1 MILNVYKE
9 PGMTSRDVV
18 NILSKHF
25 QTKKV
30 GHTGTLDPIASGV
43 LIVCTEKDTKLVDL
57 ITAEYKEYVATCKL
71 GLKTDTGDITGN
83 VIEECSYNFKE
94 SDLQNVLHSFL
105 GASTQTV
112 PLYSAVKINGK
123 KLYEYAR
130 NNIPVTLPVRN
141 INIRD
146 IELLNFSGTEF
157 TFRVVVSK
165 GTYIRSLIEDICA
178 SLSTVGTMSALKR
191 TKQGKYRVED
201 ANKIE
206 DILHDKYNL
215 ISVLN
220 VLSDYPKV
228 TLDFDLYKKV
238 KNGAKISLNSND
250 KIVLLVYN
258 NLPVALYEQEDNHYR
273 VYKMLEIS

>member
-94 SDLQNVLHSFL
+94 SDLRKALHSFL
-105 GASTQTV
+105 GARMQTV

-215 ISVLN
+215 ISVLE

-238 KNGAKISLNSND
+238 KNGAKIGLNSND

-273 VYKMLEIS
+273 VYKMLERS

>member
-83 VIEECSYNFKE
+83 VIKKCSYNFKE
-94 SDLQNVLHSFL
+94 SDLRKALHSFL
-105 GASTQTV
+105 GARMQTV

-215 ISVLN
+215 ISVLD

-273 VYKMLEIS
+273 VYKMLERS

>member
-9 PGMTSRDVV
+9 LGMTSRDVV

-105 GASTQTV
+105 GSSTQTV

>member
-94 SDLQNVLHSFL
+94 SDLQKVLHSFL
-105 GASTQTV
+105 GARMQTV

>member
-105 GASTQTV
+105 GSSTQTV

-220 VLSDYPKV
+220 ALSDYPKV